1 MRLTKPQKLI
11 YEMEKF
17 AGGSVSVICGSI
29 LINGN
34 KDVPLLQK
42 AINELYRLND
52 ALRISVAEVDGV
64 PEREGNQGQSAIFSW
79 EHHRE

>member
-34 KDVPLLQK
+34 KDVP
-42 AINELYRLND
+42 
-52 ALRISVAEVDGV
+52 
-64 PEREGNQGQSAIFSW
+64 
-79 EHHRE
+79 